1 MDRDAMAV
9 SDFSGKIIL
18 LYLADRPDEHNVV
31 LQNAALEDQG
41 GKVFIVGEFAEST
54 SANDWAAGVQTAVA
68 WDRVEQYLVFDS
80 IEEYFS
86 RITLGME
93 NKTLQ

>member
-1 MDRDAMAV
+1 MPV
-9 SDFSGKIIL
+9 TDFSGKIIL
-18 LYLADRPDEHNVV
+18 LYLSDRPDEHNVV
-31 LQNAALEDQG
+31 LQNAVLQDLG

-54 SANDWAAGVQTAVA
+54 SANDWAAGIRTAVA

-86 RITLGME
+86 RITLGMD